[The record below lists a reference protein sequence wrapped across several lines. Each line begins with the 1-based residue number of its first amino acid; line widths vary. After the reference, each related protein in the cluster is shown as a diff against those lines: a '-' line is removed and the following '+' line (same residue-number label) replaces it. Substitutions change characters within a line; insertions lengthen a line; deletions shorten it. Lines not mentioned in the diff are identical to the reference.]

1 MSGLVA
7 VLRGTRSL
15 FAAALVGVDWL
26 VLDLFLRLVAIPG
39 AWLFPRHRFRLV
51 TWHMKAISWSTFA
64 IFRIGGG
71 RFRRR
76 GVLPTD
82 SPVYVVANHQA
93 VLDIMQVTLLARPFA
108 PAFVTRVRYRRFI
121 PQVSACVRL
130 LGCPMVDPRN
140 DPQGAVEAI
149 RRGAREL
156 THGLLIYPEGH
167 RSRTG
172 EVGRFR
178 TAGLEAMLRERR
190 LPVYLVVNDGMWRAR
205 RFADAIFR
213 AHLMDGWSEV
223 VGRFDPPEDDSEIP
237 AFIERLREVI
247 VERLAAHRAEP
258 APRSRREAPDG
269 YGVPDAGS
277 REGSGRERS
286 VGRD

>member
-7 VLRGTRSL
+7 VLRGARSL
-15 FAAALVGVDWL
+15 VAAALVGVDWL

-39 AWLFPRHRFRLV
+39 AWLFPRHRLRLV
-51 TWHMKAISWSTFA
+51 TWHMKAVSWSTFA

-71 RFRRR
+71 RFRRK

-140 DPQGAVEAI
+140 DPRGAVEAI
-149 RRGAREL
+149 RRGVREL

-190 LPVYLVVNDGMWRAR
+190 LPVYVVVNDGMWRAR
-205 RFADAIFR
+205 RFTDAIFR

-223 VGRFDPPEDDSEIP
+223 VGRFEPPEDDSEIP
-237 AFIERLREVI
+237 AFIGRLRDVI
-247 VERLAAHRAEP
+247 VERLAAHRAEADPSRSPGHGP
-258 APRSRREAPDG
+258 APEAP
-269 YGVPDAGS
+269 VEEHDA
-277 REGSGRERS
+277 R
-286 VGRD
+286 

>member
-7 VLRGTRSL
+7 VLRGALSL
-15 FAAALVGVDWL
+15 CAAALVGLDWL
-26 VLDLFLRLVAIPG
+26 VLDLFLRLFVIPG
-39 AWLFPRHRFRLV
+39 AWLFPRHRLRLV
-51 TWHMKAISWSTFA
+51 TWHMKAISWTTFA

-71 RFRRR
+71 RFRRH
-76 GVLPTD
+76 GVLPTG

-93 VLDIMQVTLLARPFA
+93 VLDIMQVTLLARPYA

-121 PQVSACVRL
+121 PQVSACIPL

-156 THGLLIYPEGH
+156 THGLLIFPEGH

-178 TAGLEAMLRERR
+178 AAGFEAMLRERR

-205 RFADAIFR
+205 RFTDAIFR

-223 VGRFDPPEDDSEIP
+223 VGRFEPPEDDSEIP
-237 AFIERLREVI
+237 AFIDRLRDVI
-247 VERLAAHRAEP
+247 VERLAEHRAEANP
-258 APRSRREAPDG
+258 ESPGEEP
-269 YGVPDAGS
+269 YGHDAPDAGS
-277 REGSGRERS
+277 GSR
-286 VGRD
+286 